1 MRLRRY
7 AVVLALILAVGFQ
20 GFAFASRILGT
31 DRGGDTAHA
40 VLHAEG
46 VAHHHDGHGGIQQ
59 DDSDASKQHV
69 QHDCCTPFTAV
80 LPAGAATAYAPWFA
94 AALARFVDHRHDSPY
109 LEGLKRPPR

>member
-1 MRLRRY
+1 MGLRRY

-20 GFAFASRILGT
+20 GFAFANRILGT

-80 LPAGAATAYAPWFA
+80 LPA
-94 AALARFVDHRHDSPY
+94 AALAVAAPLLGSTLAHAVDRRHDSPY